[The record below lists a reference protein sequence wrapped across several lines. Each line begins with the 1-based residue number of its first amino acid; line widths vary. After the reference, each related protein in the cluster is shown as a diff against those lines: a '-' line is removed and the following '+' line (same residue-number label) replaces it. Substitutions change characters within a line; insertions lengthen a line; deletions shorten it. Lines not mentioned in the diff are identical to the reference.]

1 MKKIL
6 SLAAMFAVLSYAS
19 SASAEVKFG
28 GEASVR
34 LRDDFAHTKSTAG
47 VTTNPQD
54 QYFQYR
60 VRLKPSADL
69 GDGYYFK
76 ALVQNEAVAGSW
88 QTLAAS
94 NTEQYNFQ
102 ASQFYF
108 GHNDESSHWVFGRI
122 PLGSL
127 DNPILDL
134 TLYAIPGAGPQ
145 GTTLYPVDT
154 PISTNHFDRLLGFN
168 YGVKLGDGEL
178 NAVLVNFDNL
188 STPPTT
194 TAPTNVERGLLN
206 DGYGLVVSYK
216 TKIGDVTVVPQ
227 AFATLTHLSDGR
239 RPYSFGT
246 QAFIP
251 TGKSKVSLSGFYT
264 ANNNTIY
271 DGSLKDYSGY
281 IFRVKGESGSALAWI
296 DYNKSKDSTNSKD
309 YNNTFLWAQY
319 KFGIH
324 ESAAGNFSL
333 TPTLRYRLSS
343 SKTAAGATTDNNLFR
358 TELYATVTF

>member
-34 LRDDFAHTKSTAG
+34 LRDDFGHTKSTAG

-108 GHNDESSHWVFGRI
+108 GHNDEGSHWLLGRI

-134 TLYAIPGAGPQ
+134 TLYAIPGNGPQ
-145 GTTLYPVDT
+145 GSKLYSVDT

-168 YGVKLGDGEL
+168 YGTKLGDGEL
-178 NAVLVNFDNL
+178 NAVVVNFDNN
-188 STPPTT
+188 SN
-194 TAPTNVERGLLN
+194 TATYTGLLN

-216 TKIGDVTVVPQ
+216 SKIGDVTVVPQ
-227 AFATLTHLSDGR
+227 AYATLTHISDGR

-264 ANNNTIY
+264 ADNNTY
-271 DGSLKDYSGY
+271 NGTTWNYSGY
-281 IFRVKGESGSALAWI
+281 IFRVKGESGPALAWI
-296 DYNKSKDSTNSKD
+296 DYNKTKDSANSTD
-309 YNNTFLWAQY
+309 YNNTFVWAQY
-319 KFGIH
+319 KFTVRD
-324 ESAAGNFSL
+324 SAAVSYTHL
-333 TPTLRYRLSS
+333 TLPTIYS
-343 SKTAAGATTDNNLFR
+343 
-358 TELYATVTF
+358 V

>member
-6 SLAAMFAVLSYAS
+6 SLAGMFAVLSFTS

-28 GEASVR
+28 GEVGIR
-34 LRDDFAHTKSTAG
+34 LRDDFGHTKSASG
-47 VTTNPQD
+47 ATTDPQD

-69 GDGYYFK
+69 GDGYSFK
-76 ALVQNEAVAGSW
+76 ALVQNEVVAGSW
-88 QTLAAS
+88 QSLAAN

-102 ASQFYF
+102 LSQFYF

-134 TLYAIPGAGPQ
+134 TLYALPGTGPQ
-145 GTTLYPVDT
+145 GSKVYPVDT

-178 NAVLVNFDNL
+178 NAVLVNFDNV
-188 STPPTT
+188 STT
-194 TAPTNVERGLLN
+194 TADRGLLN
-206 DGYGLVVSYK
+206 DGYGLVASYK

-227 AFATLTHLSDGR
+227 AYATLTHISDGR

-264 ANNNTIY
+264 ADNNTY
-271 DGSLKDYSGY
+271 NSTTWDYNGY
-281 IFRVKGESGSALAWI
+281 ILRAKGESGAALAWI
-296 DYNKSKDSTNSKD
+296 DYNHTKDSANSTD